1 MNLIIKA
8 LHTKY
13 EAQKAAAIAELSLLL
28 NSSVGL
34 PQHSNI
40 IDEADLKIQAISKA
54 EGSIRIL
61 QELLSAAPAAPE
73 KNEE

>member
-13 EAQKAAAIAELSLLL
+13 EAQKATAIAELSLLL